1 MPSVTLPLVNKAFH
15 PFQALLILALVFATL
30 DILDAMLFWGLSMG
44 VGPADVLQG
53 IASGLTGNEAYHSGA
68 PAAVLGA
75 VLQYC
80 CFFCLLG
87 ISQLLVGRFP
97 ALGDRPMAFGLG
109 YGLASFVVVHYL
121 VLPLTAFHIVAGF
134 YPGVFANALLA
145 QTVFVG
151 LPSAILAG
159 AKIMGESSDTQ
170 QPAEMGQVSHSR

>member
-1 MPSVTLPLVNKAFH
+1 MPSVTLPFVNKTFH
-15 PFQALLILALVFATL
+15 PFQALLILALVFGIL
-30 DILDAMLFWGLSMG
+30 DILDAALFWGLSMG
-44 VGPADVLQG
+44 VGPVDVLQG
-53 IASGLTGNEAYHSGA
+53 IASGLVGSEAYHGGM

-80 CFFCLLG
+80 SFFCLLG
-87 ISQLLVGRFP
+87 VSQLLTGRFP
-97 ALGDRPMAFGLG
+97 VFAERPMAFGLA

-121 VLPLTAFHIVAGF
+121 LLPLTSFHIVAGF

-145 QTVFVG
+145 QTVFIG

-170 QPAEMGQVSHSR
+170 QPTEMGQVSHGH